1 MTDSPMVRQ
10 VPELREWLRI
20 LHGSDRLSIVRPGT
34 ELKHA
39 IAGIANRMDGTK
51 ATAFPD
57 AGGSGMTVI
66 SGLLSDRRWMAEAL
80 GVEACELVTT
90 FQRAAANPLPWSEV
104 ENAACQQVVVEDG
117 DLLDRLPIPVHNE
130 FDSGAYITAGLLI
143 ARNPRTGI
151 QNVAIHRLQVSGPRE
166 LGVLLL
172 PRHTLAFF
180 AEAEAVG
187 ADLDVAIVVGCSPAC
202 LMASQAI
209 LPIDHDE
216 LEVAGALAG
225 KSLAVAKCIGSEIR
239 VPAEGEIVIEGR
251 LLAQKRAPEGP
262 FGEFPQYYGER
273 AERHVIAVDRITLR
287 ENPLFHTI
295 VGEALEHLLLG
306 ALPREATILS
316 TIQASFPGVR
326 AVHLTLGGV
335 GRYHLVVQL
344 RQRNRGEAKNV
355 IAAAFAAHYDIK
367 HVVVVDEDV
376 DIYDARSVAWAI
388 ATRFQA
394 DRDLVVIEGAQGSKL
409 DPSCDD
415 GFGAKMGLD
424 ATVPFGAPEFKF
436 TKIRVPGESEIDL
449 DAVIDPNGKISTI
462 L

>member
-1 MTDSPMVRQ
+1 MTDSSMARRA
-10 VPELREWLRI
+10 PELRDWLKT
-20 LHGSDRLSIVRPGT
+20 LHDSDRLCIIQPGT
-34 ELKHA
+34 ELKHT

-57 AGGSGMTVI
+57 AGGTGITVI
-66 SGLLSDRRWMAEAL
+66 SGLLSDRSWMAEAL
-80 GVEACELVTT
+80 GVKSSELVKA
-90 FQRAAANPLPWSEV
+90 FQRAAASPLPWHQV
-104 ENAACQQVVVEDG
+104 DNAACQQIIVEDG
-117 DLLDRLPIPVHNE
+117 DLLGRLPIPVHNE
-130 FDSGAYITAGLLI
+130 FDSGSYITAGLLI

-180 AEAEAVG
+180 NEAESTG
-187 ADLDVAIVVGCSPAC
+187 ADLDVAIVVGCSPSC

-216 LEVAGALAG
+216 LEVAGALNG
-225 KSLAVAKCIGSEIR
+225 TPLAVTKCIGSEIR
-239 VPAEGEIVIEGR
+239 VPADAEIVIEGR

-273 AERHVIAVDRITLR
+273 AERHVIAVDRITHR

-295 VGEALEHLLLG
+295 VGGALEHLLLG

-316 TIQASFPGVR
+316 TIQASFSNVK

-344 RQRNRGEAKNV
+344 QKRNRGEAKNI

-376 DIYDARSVAWAI
+376 DIYDERSVAWAI

-394 DRDLVVIEGAQGSKL
+394 DRDVIIIGGAQGSKL
-409 DPSCDD
+409 DPSTDD
-415 GFGAKMGLD
+415 GFGSKMGLD

-436 TKIRVPGESEIDL
+436 TKIRVPGEMEIDL
-449 DAVIDPNGKISTI
+449 DTVIAPHAELSAI